1 MHPPDVQL
9 EPSRNAEVAPTL
21 LKELSYIMKGVKM
34 KLIDQI
40 FHGFHLFMVSAA
52 KVMLLAMV
60 IITGIQVFSRYVLG
74 FSIRW
79 SEEVPLILMVWFGF
93 ISMSIGVK
101 KKLHISIELFFKMF
115 PEPVQK
121 VVYKVVDLLMM
132 GFGLVMT
139 YYGFNLARLTM
150 GSTMPATK
158 LPSGVLYGIIAV
170 AGIMITYDTLMDLV
184 GYKKLDHEPSD
195 WEVSDHV

>member
-1 MHPPDVQL
+1 
-9 EPSRNAEVAPTL
+9 
-21 LKELSYIMKGVKM
+21 M
-34 KLIDQI
+34 KLIDRI
-40 FHGFHLFMVSAA
+40 FHSFHLFMVWAA
-52 KVMLLAMV
+52 KGMLLAMV
-60 IITGIQVFSRYVLG
+60 LITAVQVFSRYVLG

-115 PEPVQK
+115 PKPVQK
-121 VVYKVVDLLMM
+121 VGYKVVDLLMM

-150 GSTMPATK
+150 RSTMPATK
-158 LPSGVLYGIIAV
+158 LPSGVLYSVIAL

-184 GYKKLDHEPSD
+184 GYRKLDHEPNP
-195 WEVSDHV
+195 WEVNENA

>member
-1 MHPPDVQL
+1 
-9 EPSRNAEVAPTL
+9 
-21 LKELSYIMKGVKM
+21 M
-34 KLIDQI
+34 KLIDQL
-40 FHGFHLFMVSAA
+40 FHKFHLFMVSAA

-60 IITGIQVFSRYVLG
+60 IITGVQVFSRYVLG

-115 PEPVQK
+115 PKPMQK
-121 VVYKVVDLLMM
+121 VIYKLVDLLMM

-158 LPSGVLYGIIAV
+158 LPSGVLYSVIAV
-170 AGIMITYDTLMDLV
+170 AGVMITYDTLMDLI
-184 GYKKLDHEPSD
+184 GYKKLDHEPSN
-195 WEVSDHV
+195 WEVNDHA